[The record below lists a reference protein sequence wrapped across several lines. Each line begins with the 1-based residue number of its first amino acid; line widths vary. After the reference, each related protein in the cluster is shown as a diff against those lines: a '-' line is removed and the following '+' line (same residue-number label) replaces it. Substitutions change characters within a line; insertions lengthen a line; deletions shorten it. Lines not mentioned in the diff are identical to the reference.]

1 MVAGQSFD
9 GGAALSDI
17 ERLEALEVWLTRLT
31 EFPGPVIVEGQR
43 DIVALQG
50 LCNAQLLVLNNGH
63 PVLQTVETLA
73 RKSGPGGRF
82 AILTDWD
89 RTGGRLARQLRALG
103 IASDL
108 QPDSELRRELVQLAR
123 HEISCVE
130 ELPSLLQKLR
140 PK

>member
-1 MVAGQSFD
+1 VVADQSFD

-17 ERLEALEVWLTRLT
+17 ERLEALEVWLARLT
-31 EFPGPVIVEGQR
+31 EFPGPVIVEGRR

-50 LCNAQLLVLNNGH
+50 LCDAQLVVLNNGH

-73 RKSGPGGRF
+73 RKLGPGGRF

-89 RTGGRLARQLRALG
+89 RTGGRLARQLRELG
-103 IASDL
+103 IANDL
-108 QPDSELRRELVQLAR
+108 QPDSKLRSELALLAR

-130 ELPSLLQKLR
+130 ELPSLFQKLR
-140 PK
+140 LK

>member
-1 MVAGQSFD
+1 MVANQSFD

-17 ERLEALEVWLTRLT
+17 ERLEALEVWLTQLT

-63 PVLQTVETLA
+63 SVLQTVETLA
-73 RKSGPGGRF
+73 RKLGSSGRF

-89 RTGGRLARQLRALG
+89 RTGGRLARQLRELG

-108 QPDSELRRELVQLAR
+108 QPDSELRRELVRLAC

>member
-17 ERLEALEVWLTRLT
+17 DRLEALEVWLTQLT

>member
-50 LCNAQLLVLNNGH
+50 LCDAQLLVLNNGH

-108 QPDSELRRELVQLAR
+108 QPDSELRRELVQLTR

>member
-50 LCNAQLLVLNNGH
+50 LCDAQLLVLNNGH

-140 PK
+140 SK